1 VRDEIQSAIYE
12 LEKERGISRDYIVT
26 AIKEAFEQA
35 YQQQFQKDNF
45 MVKADTGTG
54 LVRLYS
60 RKMVVAKVTDSD
72 SEIILK
78 DARKVEPAAKVGD
91 EVLVQVKIEQLPLA
105 VVVKARKFIDDKIR
119 ERENDL
125 VYERFHSQVG
135 TLVNGEVL
143 RQNKEGLLIN
153 LARCEGILTRDQ
165 QIPGERL
172 RFQGVAKALILSVDK
187 SPQGPRVLLSRAH
200 PDFIQRLVE
209 LEVPEVGSG
218 LVEVKRIVREPGS
231 RAKVAVFSRDP
242 KIDPVGAVI
251 GPMGA
256 RIRAVSREIAFEHID
271 VVRFDQNPVK
281 YVVNAFSPA
290 KVVDAE
296 RRADGSFV
304 VRATAEAFP
313 VALGKSGVN
322 VRLVERL
329 VDASVELVQVDEGG
343 QQQAALTHEAGET
356 HEESTNL

>member
-12 LEKERGISRDYIVT
+12 LEKERGISREYIVT
-26 AIKEAFEQA
+26 AIKEAFEAA
-35 YQQQFQKDNF
+35 YQQQYQKDNF
-45 MVKADTGTG
+45 LVKADTGTG

-60 RKMVVAKVTDSD
+60 RKTVVAKVTDSD
-72 SEIILK
+72 SE
-78 DARKVEPAAKVGD
+78 
-91 EVLVQVKIEQLPLA
+91 QLPLS
-105 VVVKARKFIDDKIR
+105 VIVKARKFIDDKIK

-125 VYERFHSQVG
+125 VFERFHSQVG

-153 LARCEGILTRDQ
+153 LARCEGIMPKDQ

-187 SPQGPRVLLSRAH
+187 SAQGPRVVLTRSH

-218 LVEVKRIVREPGS
+218 LVEVKRIVREPGQ

-251 GPMGA
+251 GPMGG

-271 VVRFDQNPVK
+271 VIRYDPNPAK
-281 YVVNAFSPA
+281 YAINAFSPA
-290 KVVDAE
+290 KVLDAE
-296 RRADGSFV
+296 RRPEDGTFV
-304 VRATAEAFP
+304 VHATAESFP
-313 VALGKSGVN
+313 VALGKGGVN

-329 VDASVELVQVDEGG
+329 LDAKVELVQVEEG
-343 QQQAALTHEAGET
+343 QPQAAPTHEAGET

>member
-1 VRDEIQSAIYE
+1 
-12 LEKERGISRDYIVT
+12 
-26 AIKEAFEQA
+26 
-35 YQQQFQKDNF
+35 
-45 MVKADTGTG
+45 
-54 LVRLYS
+54 
-60 RKMVVAKVTDSD
+60 
-72 SEIILK
+72 
-78 DARKVEPAAKVGD
+78 
-91 EVLVQVKIEQLPLA
+91 
-105 VVVKARKFIDDKIR
+105 VKARKFIDDKIK

-153 LARCEGILTRDQ
+153 LARCEGIMPKDQ

-187 SPQGPRVLLSRAH
+187 SPQGPRVVLTRAH

-218 LVEVKRIVREPGS
+218 LVEIKRIVREPGQ

-271 VVRFDQNPVK
+271 VIRFDPNPVK
-281 YVVNAFSPA
+281 YAINAFSPA
-290 KVVDAE
+290 KVLDAE
-296 RRADGSFV
+296 RKPEDGTFV
-304 VRATAEAFP
+304 VHATAEAFP
-313 VALGKSGVN
+313 VALGKGGVN

-329 VDASVELVQVDEGG
+329 LDAKVELVQVDEGRPT
-343 QQQAALTHEAGET
+343 AAPTREAGET
-356 HEESTNL
+356 HEESTDL

>member
-1 VRDEIQSAIYE
+1 
-12 LEKERGISRDYIVT
+12 
-26 AIKEAFEQA
+26 
-35 YQQQFQKDNF
+35 
-45 MVKADTGTG
+45 
-54 LVRLYS
+54 
-60 RKMVVAKVTDSD
+60 
-72 SEIILK
+72 
-78 DARKVEPAAKVGD
+78 VEPEAKTGD
-91 EVLVQVKIEQLPLA
+91 DVLIQVKIEQLPLS
-105 VVVKARKFIDDKIR
+105 VIVKARKFIDDKIK

-153 LARCEGILTRDQ
+153 LARCEGIMPKDQ
-165 QIPGERL
+165 QIPGERM

-187 SPQGPRVLLSRAH
+187 SAQGPRVVLTRSH

-218 LVEVKRIVREPGS
+218 LVEVKRIVREPGQ

-251 GPMGA
+251 GPMGG

-271 VVRFDQNPVK
+271 VIRYDPNPAK
-281 YVVNAFSPA
+281 YAINAFSPA
-290 KVVDAE
+290 KVLDAE
-296 RRADGSFV
+296 RRPEDGTFV
-304 VRATAEAFP
+304 VHATAESFP
-313 VALGKSGVN
+313 VALGKGGVN

-329 VDASVELVQVDEGG
+329 LDAKVELVQVEQG
-343 QQQAALTHEAGET
+343 QPQAAPAREAGET